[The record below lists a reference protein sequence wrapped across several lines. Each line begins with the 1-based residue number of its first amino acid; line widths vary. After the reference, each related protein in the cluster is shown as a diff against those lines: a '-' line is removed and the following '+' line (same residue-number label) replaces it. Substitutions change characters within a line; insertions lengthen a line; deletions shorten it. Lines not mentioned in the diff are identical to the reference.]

1 MKSDGNWGY
10 YAILFQALS
19 MNFGGNILA
28 SGKYIPLEAK
38 KS

>member
-28 SGKYIPLEAK
+28 SGKDIPQFTK
-38 KS
+38 K